1 MCNNTQA
8 RTGDVNSGSINSNA
22 SSSSSAAVHV
32 QYEMKLI
39 APQVKLC
46 SADAALIVAMGSAS
60 CKAITH
66 ATLIQVLASI
76 YTMNSSLLNA
86 VFESTL
92 CYIHANMC

>member
-1 MCNNTQA
+1 VNVTHFLQT
-8 RTGDVNSGSINSNA
+8 RTADLHSGSINSSA

-32 QYEMKLI
+32 QYEMRLI

-66 ATLIQVLASI
+66 ATLIQVKAL
-76 YTMNSSLLNA
+76 
-86 VFESTL
+86 
-92 CYIHANMC
+92 H